1 MTLAAG
7 TRLGPY
13 DPPSLPRGSYGVM
26 HPPSLAF
33 ASEACR
39 GPRAAGATGVLL

>member
-7 TRLGPY
+7 PHLGPY
-13 DPPSLPRGSYGVM
+13 DPPSPPRGSYGVM

-33 ASEACR
+33 ATFGE
-39 GPRAAGATGVLL
+39 TGILL